1 MDVLLVGVLLVGAW
15 LVGVLDDELPPPG
28 VLVVPCGTLFR
39 RSPPSTLT
47 SSRSVDWIGVVFVDV
62 RWGLPFVDE
71 LPLLDDVLMGPG
83 PDVVVE
89 VSSVTDELD
98 DGPFVEESLWGPEL
112 EVEVVSSGM
121 SAVPRV
127 FTCGGVVKLNLLPIA
142 PAPWPRWRSL
152 IELRPAPRKVFRG
165 SMGKP

>member
-1 MDVLLVGVLLVGAW
+1 MRGVVLEV
-15 LVGVLDDELPPPG
+15 
-28 VLVVPCGTLFR
+28 
-39 RSPPSTLT
+39 SPSIFT
-47 SSRSVDWIGVVFVDV
+47 SSTWVSVDSVGGVFVDV
-62 RWGLPFVDE
+62 RWGVVVVDE
-71 LPLLDDVLMGPG
+71 LPLFEVVLTGPG
-83 PDVVVE
+83 PDVV
-89 VSSVTDELD
+89 DELD
-98 DGPFVEESLWGPEL
+98 DGPFVEESLSGPEL
-112 EVEVVSSGM
+112 ELELELVSSGM